1 MVDDENTT
9 TTATTDTG
17 DGQEFTRFETLTRD
31 LLKVSKSELDDKR
44 GTRTGAVNKTGT
56 A

>member
-1 MVDDENTT
+1 MVDDKNTT
-9 TTATTDTG
+9 TTTSDSN
-17 DGQEFTRFETLTRD
+17 DHQEFTRFETLTRE

-44 GTRTGAVNKTGT
+44 GTHSGAVNKTGT